1 MSITI
6 QTKLSNAPFNKSDNV
21 KINVPTFIKWAGGKT
36 QLLSQFEPFI
46 PNDFNSYVEPFI
58 GGGAMFFCMKKNF
71 EPNNI
76 IISDNNEEL
85 INVYKTVQNDLEE
98 LLVLLQGHKNNH
110 SKEYYY
116 KIRSTLVE
124 DLSLLERAARFL
136 YLNKTCFNGL
146 YRVNSKGLFNVP
158 IGSYKNPN
166 IVNEKNLREANKLL
180 DGVTIK
186 LQPFENSLEDVKPG
200 DFVYF
205 DPPYYPLSKTANFTS
220 YTKNA
225 FLEKEQNKLADVYH
239 KMDQLNCKLMLSNSD
254 TPFIHNLYSSN
265 GYRVEK
271 VQARRMINSNASKR
285 GAIDEVLVM
294 NYE

>member
-1 MSITI
+1 M
-6 QTKLSNAPFNKSDNV
+6 K
-21 KINVPTFIKWAGGKT
+21 KINNGGVPTFVKWAGGKT
-36 QLLSQFEPFI
+36 QLLSQFEPLI
-46 PNDFNSYVEPFI
+46 PDDFNYYVEPFI
-58 GGGAMFFCMKKNF
+58 GSGAMFFFMKKNF
-71 EPNNI
+71 EPDNI

-85 INVYKTVQNDLEE
+85 INVYKMVQNNLEE
-98 LLVLLQGHKNNH
+98 LLVLLQEHKNNH

-116 KIRSTLVE
+116 EIRSTLVE
-124 DLSLLERAARFL
+124 ELSLLERAARFL

-166 IVNEKNLREANKLL
+166 IVNEKNLREANELL

-186 LQPFENSLEDVKPG
+186 LQPFEKSLENVKQG

-225 FLEKEQNKLADVYH
+225 FLDEEQNKLADVYH
-239 KMDQLNCKLMLSNSD
+239 EMDQLSCKLMLSNSD
-254 TPFIHNLYSSN
+254 TPFIHNLYSGN

-271 VQARRMINSNASKR
+271 VKARRMINSNASKR

>member
-1 MSITI
+1 M
-6 QTKLSNAPFNKSDNV
+6 K
-21 KINVPTFIKWAGGKT
+21 KINNSGVPTFVKWAGGKT
-36 QLLSQFEPFI
+36 QLLSQFEPLI
-46 PNDFNSYVEPFI
+46 PDDFNSYVEPFI
-58 GGGAMFFCMKKNF
+58 GSGAMFFFMKKNF
-71 EPNNI
+71 ELDNI

-85 INVYKTVQNDLEE
+85 INVYKTVQNNLDE
-98 LLVLLQGHKNNH
+98 LFVLLQEHKINH

-116 KIRSTLVE
+116 ETRSTLVE
-124 DLSLLERAARFL
+124 ELSPLERAARFL

-166 IVNEKNLREANKLL
+166 IVNEKNLREANELL

-186 LQPFENSLEDVKPG
+186 LHDFENSLEYVKSG

-220 YTKNA
+220 YTKNV
-225 FLEKEQNKLADVYH
+225 FLDEEQNKLADVYH
-239 KMDQLNCKLMLSNSD
+239 EMDQLDCKLMLSNSD
-254 TPFIHNLYSSN
+254 TPFIHNLYSGN
-265 GYRVEK
+265 GYRVKK

-294 NYE
+294 NYNK

>member
-1 MSITI
+1 MLM
-6 QTKLSNAPFNKSDNV
+6 K
-21 KINVPTFIKWAGGKT
+21 KINNSGVPTFVKWAGGKT
-36 QLLSQFEPFI
+36 QLLSQFEPLI
-46 PNDFNSYVEPFI
+46 PDDFNSYVEPFI
-58 GGGAMFFCMKKNF
+58 GSGAMFFFMKKNF
-71 EPNNI
+71 ELDNI

-85 INVYKTVQNDLEE
+85 INVYKTVQNNLDE
-98 LLVLLQGHKNNH
+98 LFVLLQEHKINH

-116 KIRSTLVE
+116 ETRSTLVE
-124 DLSLLERAARFL
+124 ELSPLERAARFL

-166 IVNEKNLREANKLL
+166 IVNEKNLREANELL

-186 LQPFENSLEDVKPG
+186 LHDFENSLEYVKSG

-220 YTKNA
+220 YTKNV
-225 FLEKEQNKLADVYH
+225 FLDEEQNKLADVYH
-239 KMDQLNCKLMLSNSD
+239 EMDQLDCKLMLSNSD
-254 TPFIHNLYSSN
+254 TPFIHNLYSGN
-265 GYRVEK
+265 GYRVKK

-294 NYE
+294 NYNK

>member
-1 MSITI
+1 M
-6 QTKLSNAPFNKSDNV
+6 K
-21 KINVPTFIKWAGGKT
+21 KINNGGVPTFVKWAGGKT
-36 QLLSQFEPFI
+36 QLLSQFEPLI
-46 PNDFNSYVEPFI
+46 PDDFNSYVEPFI
-58 GGGAMFFCMKKNF
+58 GSGAMFFFMKKNF
-71 EPNNI
+71 EPDNI

-85 INVYKTVQNDLEE
+85 INVYKMVQNNLEE
-98 LLVLLQGHKNNH
+98 LLVLLQEHKNNH

-116 KIRSTLVE
+116 GIRSTLVE
-124 DLSLLERAARFL
+124 ELSLLERAARFL

-146 YRVNSKGLFNVP
+146 YRVNLKGLFNVP

-166 IVNEKNLREANKLL
+166 IVNEKNLREANELL

-186 LQPFENSLEDVKPG
+186 LQPFEKSLENVKQG

-225 FLEKEQNKLADVYH
+225 FLDEEQNKLADVYH
-239 KMDQLNCKLMLSNSD
+239 EMDQLDCKLMLSNSD
-254 TPFIHNLYSSN
+254 TPFIHNLYSGN

-294 NYE
+294 NYLDKT

>member
-1 MSITI
+1 M
-6 QTKLSNAPFNKSDNV
+6 K
-21 KINVPTFIKWAGGKT
+21 KINNSGVPTFVKWAGGKT
-36 QLLSQFEPFI
+36 QLLSQFEPLI
-46 PNDFNSYVEPFI
+46 PDDFNSYVEPFI
-58 GGGAMFFCMKKNF
+58 GSGAMFFFMKKNF
-71 EPNNI
+71 ELDNI

-85 INVYKTVQNDLEE
+85 INVYKTVQNNLDE
-98 LLVLLQGHKNNH
+98 LFVLLQEHKINH

-116 KIRSTLVE
+116 EIRSTLVE
-124 DLSLLERAARFL
+124 ELSPLERAARFL

-166 IVNEKNLREANKLL
+166 IVNEKNLREANELL

-186 LQPFENSLEDVKPG
+186 LQDFENSLEYVKSG

-220 YTKNA
+220 YTKNV
-225 FLEKEQNKLADVYH
+225 FLDEEQNKLADVYH
-239 KMDQLNCKLMLSNSD
+239 EMDQLDCKLMLSNSD
-254 TPFIHNLYSSN
+254 TPFIHNLYSGN

-294 NYE
+294 NYNK

>member
-166 IVNEKNLREANKLL
+166 IVNEKNLREANKSL

-225 FLEKEQNKLADVYH
+225 FLEEEQNKLADVYH

>member
-1 MSITI
+1 M
-6 QTKLSNAPFNKSDNV
+6 K
-21 KINVPTFIKWAGGKT
+21 KINNGGVPTFVKWAGGKT
-36 QLLSQFEPFI
+36 QLLSQFEPLI
-46 PNDFNSYVEPFI
+46 PDDFNSYVEPFI
-58 GGGAMFFCMKKNF
+58 GSGAMFFFMKKNF
-71 EPNNI
+71 EPDNI

-85 INVYKTVQNDLEE
+85 INVYKMVQNNLEE
-98 LLVLLQGHKNNH
+98 LLVLLQEHKNNH

-116 KIRSTLVE
+116 GIRSTLIE
-124 DLSLLERAARFL
+124 ELSLLERAARFL

-146 YRVNSKGLFNVP
+146 YRVNLKGLFNVP

-166 IVNEKNLREANKLL
+166 IVNEKNLREANELL

-186 LQPFENSLEDVKPG
+186 LQAFEKSLENVKQG

-225 FLEKEQNKLADVYH
+225 FLDEEQNKLADVYH
-239 KMDQLNCKLMLSNSD
+239 EMDQLDCKLMLSNSD
-254 TPFIHNLYSSN
+254 TPFIHNLYSGN

-294 NYE
+294 NYLDKT

>member
-1 MSITI
+1 MLM
-6 QTKLSNAPFNKSDNV
+6 K
-21 KINVPTFIKWAGGKT
+21 KINNGGVPTFVKWAGGKT
-36 QLLSQFEPFI
+36 QLLSQFEPLI
-46 PNDFNSYVEPFI
+46 PDDFNSYVEPFI
-58 GGGAMFFCMKKNF
+58 GSGAMFFFMKKNF
-71 EPNNI
+71 ELDNI

-85 INVYKTVQNDLEE
+85 INVYKTVQNNIDE
-98 LLVLLQGHKNNH
+98 LFVLLQEHKSNH

-116 KIRSTLVE
+116 EIRSTLVE
-124 DLSLLERAARFL
+124 ELSPLERAARFL

-166 IVNEKNLREANKLL
+166 IVNEKNIREANELL

-186 LQPFENSLEDVKPG
+186 LQAFENSLEYVKSG

-225 FLEKEQNKLADVYH
+225 FLDEEQNKLADVYH

-254 TPFIHNLYSSN
+254 TPFIHNLYSGN

-294 NYE
+294 NYLNET

>member
-1 MSITI
+1 M
-6 QTKLSNAPFNKSDNV
+6 K
-21 KINVPTFIKWAGGKT
+21 KINSGGVPTFVKWAGGKT

-58 GGGAMFFCMKKNF
+58 GSGAMFFCMKKNF
-71 EPNNI
+71 EPDNI

-124 DLSLLERAARFL
+124 DLSQLERAARFL

-166 IVNEKNLREANKLL
+166 IVNEKNLREANELL
-180 DGVTIK
+180 NGVTIK
-186 LQPFENSLEDVKPG
+186 LQPFENSLEDVKRG

-225 FLEKEQNKLADVYH
+225 FLDEEQNKLADVYH

-254 TPFIHNLYSSN
+254 TPFIHNLYSDN